1 MTQDQVT
8 RRFEKMSEEQFNQM
22 MSYLDADLAAKA
34 ALKGKTH
41 EEMVKN
47 YLDELRK
54 TNERLAQ
61 NYPANPQ
68 GKTIKDCM
76 EYITNFARK
85 NSNSRSEAMVAS
97 FVVFDWAVEYFINPD
112 IKKIEKP
119 KPVAAPTKK
128 PEDKL
133 SELLKQKHDWEE
145 ANKKKIDEWEIE
157 NNAKIDAF
165 NKKHEMDLFPPENPH
180 ANAVNPYLDKVF
192 PAQEELD
199 KILNE
204 ATQKNNP
211 NLTPAEQTE
220 DADDSC
226 DEDCETTKDD
236 EETDNEEE

>member
-22 MSYLDADLAAKA
+22 MSYLDADLAVKA

-76 EYITNFARK
+76 EHITNFARK
-85 NSNSRSEAMVAS
+85 NANNRSEAMVAS

-112 IKKIEKP
+112 IKKTKKTKP
-119 KPVAAPTKK
+119 TAAPSKK

-165 NKKHEMDLFPPENPH
+165 NKKHEMDLFPPKNPH

-199 KILNE
+199 KLLNE

-226 DEDCETTKDD
+226 DEDCEATEDD